1 MIRHLVL
8 VRFRDDVATAEI
20 SAIFDELRA
29 LRSVLPGM
37 LAFTGGE
44 NVSPEGLARGFTHAF
59 SCDFKDAG
67 VRDAYLV
74 HPAHKAA
81 GERLV
86 AATQGGVDGLA
97 VVDFKIV

>member
-8 VRFRDDVATAEI
+8 VRFRDDVAPAEI

-44 NVSPEGLARGFTHAF
+44 NISPEGLARGFTHAF
-59 SCDFKDAG
+59 SCDFKDAA
-67 VRDAYLV
+67 VRDAYLI
-74 HPAHKAA
+74 HPAHEAA
-81 GERLV
+81 GQRLV
-86 AATQGGVDGLA
+86 AATQGGADGLA